1 MMNTSDVLE
10 QSHTA
15 VMQAVDDLSEDEW
28 DVPGVCGEWSVKEVI
43 AHLASYERLLL
54 DMIHTLQGDE
64 VTPYIRTFLANGQAF
79 NEEMV
84 GSRQFETAQQV
95 LDEYE
100 DAQVQTTSALA
111 TLPQEKIQQVGTM
124 PWYHAD
130 RCLADVITTFCDH
143 SQQHSSQ
150 IINFRKRVD
159 KPSSN

>member
-1 MMNTSDVLE
+1 
-10 QSHTA
+10 
-15 VMQAVDDLSEDEW
+15 MQAVDDLSEDEW
-28 DVPGVCGEWSVKEVI
+28 DVPGVCGEWSVKEII

-54 DMIHTLQGDE
+54 DMIHALQGDE

-79 NEEMV
+79 NEEIV
-84 GSRQFETAQQV
+84 GSRQFETSQQV

-100 DAQVQTTSALA
+100 DAQVQATSALA
-111 TLPQEKIQQVGTM
+111 TLPQEKIQQIGTM
-124 PWYHAD
+124 PWYSAD

-143 SQQHSSQ
+143 SQEHSSQ